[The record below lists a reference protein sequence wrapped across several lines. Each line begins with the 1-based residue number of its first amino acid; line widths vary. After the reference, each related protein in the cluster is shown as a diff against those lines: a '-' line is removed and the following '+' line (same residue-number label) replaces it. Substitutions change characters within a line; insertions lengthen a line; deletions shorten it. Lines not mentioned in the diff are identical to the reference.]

1 MAGLCALPYTGASL
15 PRAIGRN
22 HDSTAGWRR
31 VLEASVAMTVQFAG
45 FVFDEDRRQLL
56 HGGEVLHLE
65 PKAFELLAL
74 LLSRRPNAVS
84 KPEIREAIWPGA
96 HVSESSLPGLVGD
109 LRGALGDDSKDS
121 RFIRTVPRYGYA
133 FCADVVVGAAAP
145 AQAARW
151 TAVWASREVPL
162 PDGEHLI
169 GRGEDCRIRSDSSSV
184 SRHHALVRVT
194 SERLL
199 VEDLGSRNGTW
210 VRGRR
215 LAGPEELTAGEA
227 VRVGPELIRF
237 VTARNDDSTVA
248 D

>member
-1 MAGLCALPYTGASL
+1 MAGLCALPYTEASS
-15 PRAIGRN
+15 PRAVGRN
-22 HDSTAGWRR
+22 HASTAGWRR

-56 HGGEVLHLE
+56 HGREVLHLE

-74 LLSRRPNAVS
+74 LLSRRPHAVS
-84 KPEIREAIWPGA
+84 KAEIREAIWPGA
-96 HVSESSLPGLVGD
+96 YVSESSLPGLVGD
-109 LRGALGDDSKDS
+109 LRGALGDDPKDP

-133 FCADVVVGAAAP
+133 FCGDVVGAAAP
-145 AQAARW
+145 ALAARW
-151 TAVWASREVPL
+151 TAVWAAHTAPL

-169 GRGEDCRIRSDSSSV
+169 GRGEDCQIRSESPNV
-184 SRHHALVRVT
+184 SRHHAVVRVS

-210 VRGRR
+210 VHGRR
-215 LAGPEELTAGEA
+215 LEGPAELTAGDA
-227 VRVGPELIRF
+227 VRVGAEVIRF
-237 VTARNDDSTVA
+237 VTAPNEDSTVA

>member
-1 MAGLCALPYTGASL
+1 MD
-15 PRAIGRN
+15 RN

-45 FVFDEDRRQLL
+45 FVFDEERRQLL

-65 PKAFELLAL
+65 PKAFDLLAL
-74 LLSRRPNAVS
+74 LLTRRPNAIS
-84 KPEIREAIWPGA
+84 KAEIREAIWPGA

-109 LRGALGDDSKDS
+109 LRAALGDDPKDS

-133 FCADVVVGAAAP
+133 FCGDIVVGAPAP
-145 AQAARW
+145 AHAARW
-151 TAVWASREVPL
+151 TAVWAAREIPL

-169 GRGEDCRIRSDSSSV
+169 GRGEDCHIRSDSASV

-210 VRGRR
+210 VHGRR
-215 LAGPEELTAGEA
+215 LAGPAELTAGDA
-227 VRVGPELIRF
+227 VRVGPEVIRF
-237 VTARNDDSTVA
+237 VPARSDDSTVA

>member
-1 MAGLCALPYTGASL
+1 
-15 PRAIGRN
+15 
-22 HDSTAGWRR
+22 
-31 VLEASVAMTVQFAG
+31 MTVQFAG

-74 LLSRRPNAVS
+74 LLSRRPNAIA
-84 KPEIREAIWPGA
+84 KAEIREAIWPGA

-109 LRGALGDDSKDS
+109 LRAALGDDPKDS

-133 FCADVVVGAAAP
+133 FCGDIVIGAP
-145 AQAARW
+145 APVHAARW
-151 TAVWASREVPL
+151 TAVWAAREVSL

-169 GRGEDCRIRSDSSSV
+169 GRGEDCHIRSDSASV

-210 VRGRR
+210 VHGRR
-215 LAGPEELTAGEA
+215 LAGPAELSPGDA
-227 VRVGPELIRF
+227 VRVGPEVIRF
-237 VTARNDDSTVA
+237 VPVRSDESTVA